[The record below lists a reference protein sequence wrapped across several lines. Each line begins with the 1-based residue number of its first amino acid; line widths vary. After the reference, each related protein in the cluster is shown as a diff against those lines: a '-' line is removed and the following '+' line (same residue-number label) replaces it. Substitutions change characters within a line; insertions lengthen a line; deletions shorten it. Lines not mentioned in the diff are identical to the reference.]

1 MSVSTWEFGFKA
13 AYAYSSREETVAA
26 VTAALFER
34 TAQLC
39 MSQGRV
45 DIALTG
51 GTDGIAVLSAAHSVM
66 SGVRKSDADPLSH
79 IIKAIDFS
87 KVHFWWGDER
97 FVPADDPDRNAL
109 QARTAWLDSLT
120 AHHGLPEGNI
130 HEMPADTRP
139 KGLIEQCRNDP
150 DANLKAMRAAASHY
164 QDELGS
170 QLGDKGHL
178 DIALFG
184 VGPDGHFASLFPDR
198 PQIYNTDSGTLVLPV
213 TDSPKMPPLR
223 LTLTAQ
229 FIQTASCVWVVA
241 TGQRKAEAVGRALR
255 EANNGDVPSS
265 FAQGAERTIWFLD
278 RKSAVHLQKTVE
290 ARL

>member
-1 MSVSTWEFGFKA
+1 
-13 AYAYSSREETVAA
+13 
-26 VTAALFER
+26 
-34 TAQLC
+34 
-39 MSQGRV
+39 
-45 DIALTG
+45 
-51 GTDGIAVLSAAHSVM
+51 M

-97 FVPADDPDRNAL
+97 FIPADDPDRNAL

-120 AHHGLPEGNI
+120 THHGLPEGNI

-241 TGQRKAEAVGRALR
+241 TGQHKAEAVGRALR

-278 RKSAVHLQKTVE
+278 RRSAVHLQKTAE

>member
-1 MSVSTWEFGFKA
+1 MSVSTWEFGSKA

-120 AHHGLPEGNI
+120 AHQ
-130 HEMPADTRP
+130 
-139 KGLIEQCRNDP
+139 GLIEQCRNDP

-278 RKSAVHLQKTVE
+278 RKSAVHLQKTAE